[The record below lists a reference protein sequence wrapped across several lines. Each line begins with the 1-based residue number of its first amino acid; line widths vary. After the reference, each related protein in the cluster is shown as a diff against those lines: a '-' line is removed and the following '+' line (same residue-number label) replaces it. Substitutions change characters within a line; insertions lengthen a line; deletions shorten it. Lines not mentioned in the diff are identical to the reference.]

1 MPAWGRQ
8 RKFEPRHYP
17 AASKGSAACHFGVY
31 CRPNG
36 SSSEAH
42 VSAVTVESLLGGKGV
57 LKARPRSSLEWV
69 AIVREG
75 LPSRVLDAL
84 AANLKLTRGELAAAL
99 GIADRTLA
107 RRRKEGVFTAEE
119 SAKLLRL
126 ARVAWRA
133 ADVFEKSELALDWL
147 KRPNRALGGARPLD
161 LLDTD
166 IGAENVLDV
175 LGRIEH
181 GVFS

>member
-1 MPAWGRQ
+1 VG
-8 RKFEPRHYP
+8 
-17 AASKGSAACHFGVY
+17 G
-31 CRPNG
+31 
-36 SSSEAH
+36 
-42 VSAVTVESLLGGKGV
+42 VTVEGLLGGKGV
-57 LKARPRSSLEWV
+57 LKTRPRSSLDWV

-75 LPSRVLDAL
+75 LPARVLDAL
-84 AANLKLTRGELAAAL
+84 ARNLQLTRSELGAAL
-99 GIADRTLA
+99 GIAERTLA

-133 ADVFEKSELALDWL
+133 VDVFENSEPALAWL
-147 KRPNRALGGARPLD
+147 KGGNRALGGVRPLD

>member
-1 MPAWGRQ
+1 LL
-8 RKFEPRHYP
+8 
-17 AASKGSAACHFGVY
+17 
-31 CRPNG
+31 PNG
-36 SSSEAH
+36 SLHEAG
-42 VSAVTVESLLGGKGV
+42 VSALTITSLLGGKGV
-57 LKARPRSSLEWV
+57 LKARPRSSLDWV
-69 AIVREG
+69 ALVREG
-75 LPSRVLDAL
+75 LPARVLDAL

-99 GIADRTLA
+99 GIAERTLA

-126 ARVAWRA
+126 ARVARRA
-133 ADVFEKSELALDWL
+133 TEVFESGEPALDWL
-147 KRPNRALGGARPLD
+147 KRPNRALGGERPLD

-181 GVFS
+181 GVFG

>member
-1 MPAWGRQ
+1 MT
-8 RKFEPRHYP
+8 
-17 AASKGSAACHFGVY
+17 
-31 CRPNG
+31 
-36 SSSEAH
+36 
-42 VSAVTVESLLGGKGV
+42 AVTVERLLGGEGV
-57 LKARPRSSLEWV
+57 LKARPRSSLDWI

-75 LPSRVLDAL
+75 LPARVLDAL
-84 AANLKLTRGELAAAL
+84 AGNLGLTRTELGAAL
-99 GIADRTLA
+99 GIAERTLA

-126 ARVAWRA
+126 ARVARRA
-133 ADVFEKSELALDWL
+133 TEVFEKSEPAVDWL
-147 KRPNRALGGARPLD
+147 KRPNRALGNVRPLD

-166 IGAENVLDV
+166 IGGENVLDV

>member
-1 MPAWGRQ
+1 VG
-8 RKFEPRHYP
+8 
-17 AASKGSAACHFGVY
+17 G
-31 CRPNG
+31 
-36 SSSEAH
+36 
-42 VSAVTVESLLGGKGV
+42 VTVEGLLGGKGV
-57 LKARPRSSLEWV
+57 RETRPRSSLDWV

-75 LPSRVLDAL
+75 LPARALDAL
-84 AANLKLTRGELAAAL
+84 ARNLELTRSELAGAL
-99 GIADRTLA
+99 GISERTLA
-107 RRRKEGVFTAEE
+107 RRRKEGVLTAEE

-133 ADVFEKSELALDWL
+133 ADVLEKSELALDWL

-181 GVFS
+181 GVFT

>member
-1 MPAWGRQ
+1 MT
-8 RKFEPRHYP
+8 
-17 AASKGSAACHFGVY
+17 AA
-31 CRPNG
+31 
-36 SSSEAH
+36 
-42 VSAVTVESLLGGKGV
+42 TVESLLGGKGV
-57 LKARPRSSLEWV
+57 LKARPRSSLDWI

-75 LPSRVLDAL
+75 LPARVLDAL
-84 AANLKLTRGELAAAL
+84 AANLRLTRGELAAAL
-99 GIADRTLA
+99 GIAERTLA
-107 RRRKEGVFTAEE
+107 RRRKEGIFTAEE

-126 ARVAWRA
+126 ARVARRA
-133 ADVFEKSELALDWL
+133 AEVFEKSELALDWL
-147 KRPNRALGGARPLD
+147 KRPNRALGGERPLD

>member
-1 MPAWGRQ
+1 VG
-8 RKFEPRHYP
+8 
-17 AASKGSAACHFGVY
+17 G
-31 CRPNG
+31 
-36 SSSEAH
+36 
-42 VSAVTVESLLGGKGV
+42 VTVAGLLGGKGV
-57 LKARPRSSLEWV
+57 LKGCPRSSLDWV

-75 LPSRVLDAL
+75 LPARVLDAL
-84 AANLKLTRGELAAAL
+84 AKNLELTRSELAGAL
-99 GIADRTLA
+99 GIAERTLA

-133 ADVFEKSELALDWL
+133 VDVFENNELALDWL
-147 KRPNRALGGARPLD
+147 KRPNRALDGARPLD

>member
-1 MPAWGRQ
+1 MT
-8 RKFEPRHYP
+8 
-17 AASKGSAACHFGVY
+17 
-31 CRPNG
+31 
-36 SSSEAH
+36 
-42 VSAVTVESLLGGKGV
+42 AVTVESLLGGRGV
-57 LKARPRSSLEWV
+57 LKARPRSSLDWV

-75 LPSRVLDAL
+75 LPARVLDAL
-84 AANLKLTRGELAAAL
+84 AENLELTRSELGGAL
-99 GIADRTLA
+99 GIAERTLA

-126 ARVAWRA
+126 ARVTWRA
-133 ADVFEKSELALDWL
+133 VDVFENNELALDWL
-147 KRPNRALGGARPLD
+147 KKGNRALGDERPLD